1 MPYYVYNITAGPT
14 ELLKNLELQEQFDN
28 YKEARNFARSRRAE
42 LGAETETLVKLVFA
56 ASPLEAEER
65 LMEHREKP
73 ILMEWEK

>member
-14 ELLKNLELQEQFDN
+14 ELLKNLELQEQFDK
-28 YKEARNFARSRRAE
+28 YREARNFARSKRAE
-42 LGAETETLVKLVFA
+42 LDAGSEIIVKIVFA

>member
-1 MPYYVYNITAGPT
+1 MPYFVYHIKAGPT

-28 YKEARNFARSRRAE
+28 YKEARNFARSRRVE
-42 LGAETETLVKLVFA
+42 LGADTDIMVKLVFA
-56 ASPLEAEER
+56 ASSLEAEER